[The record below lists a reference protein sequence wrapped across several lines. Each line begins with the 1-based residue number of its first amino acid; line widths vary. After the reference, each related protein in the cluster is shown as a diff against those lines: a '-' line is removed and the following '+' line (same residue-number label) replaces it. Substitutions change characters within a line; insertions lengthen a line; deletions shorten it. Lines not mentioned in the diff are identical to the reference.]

1 MSSADVFAQARGVRE
16 QATLVRGKAIA
27 LQQAIDHVRA
37 APGGAP
43 NTLSAPTWAGAKA
56 SATKELMQGSFD
68 VLRYA
73 ADQASGDVEELLGE
87 ARRLEGQA
95 DQLDIEAKRLA
106 YLEAEA
112 EAARQRA
119 AAAAAYA
126 AYAARVSAANAA
138 AAASAHSAAS
148 KSTASSSPSASN
160 TSSAAPAK
168 PALIFAPIAT
178 TPAASSP
185 ALSPSIS
192 SSSSPEAASAD
203 VACSAF

>member
-27 LQQAIDHVRA
+27 LQQAVDHVRV

-68 VLRYA
+68 VLRYV

-95 DQLDIEAKRLA
+95 DQHDIEAKRLA

-112 EAARQRA
+112 EAAQQRA

-138 AAASAHSAAS
+138 AAALAQSAATKSAAS
-148 KSTASSSPSASN
+148 SLSVAS
-160 TSSAAPAK
+160 
-168 PALIFAPIAT
+168 
-178 TPAASSP
+178 AASSATAKTAALIYAPITSTP
-185 ALSPSIS
+185 AVSSPTPSPTES
-192 SSSSPEAASAD
+192 SSTQSTTSDD
-203 VACSAF
+203 VASSAF